1 MEKYFVTKEEAKA
14 LAEIGCKFDTP
25 FYYGLSEKVNFN
37 IAAYTMGSA
46 ALHTELIYCNFGNFQ
61 SENYLEHE
69 ILAPTYAEALDW
81 FRNKGEVFKVDV
93 ELVGNNEEYT
103 AYVMKLGEFITAGK
117 FSSYNEAERCV
128 LNFYINVEIE
138 NKIYELEKLKK
149 K

>member
-37 IAAYTMGSA
+37 IEAYTVGSA

>member
-1 MEKYFVTKEEAKA
+1 MEKYFVTKEEAIA

-37 IAAYTMGSA
+37 IEAYTVGSA

>member
-37 IAAYTMGSA
+37 IEAYTVGSA
-46 ALHTELIYCNFGNFQ
+46 ALHTELIYCNFNNFQ
-61 SENYLEHE
+61 SENDLKHE

-81 FRNKGEVFKVDV
+81 FRNKGEVFKVDI

-117 FSSYNEAERCV
+117 FSSYNEAERCI
-128 LNFYINVEIE
+128 LNFYISVEIE

>member
-37 IAAYTMGSA
+37 IEAYTVGSA

-117 FSSYNEAERCV
+117 FSSYNEAERCI
-128 LNFYINVEIE
+128 LNFYISVEIE
-138 NKIYELEKLKK
+138 NKIYEFEKLKK